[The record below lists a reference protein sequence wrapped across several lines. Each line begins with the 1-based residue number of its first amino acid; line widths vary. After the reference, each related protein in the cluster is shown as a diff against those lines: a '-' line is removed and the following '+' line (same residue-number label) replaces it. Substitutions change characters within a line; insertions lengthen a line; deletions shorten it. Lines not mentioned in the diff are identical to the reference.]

1 VGETK
6 RSFKERYA
14 EHKGDIKNGRLNKP
28 LGKHFNAKD
37 HISGHIRG
45 VILEVINIDPALPK
59 CTEIRKERER
69 FWIYR
74 LRTPETF
81 GLNSYYANK

>member
-28 LGKHFNAKD
+28 LGKHFNAKN
-37 HISGHIRG
+37 HKAGHIRG
-45 VILEVINIDPALPK
+45 VILETIHQDPDLQS
-59 CTEIRKERER
+59 CTELRKQRER

-74 LRTPETF
+74 LRTPEPF